1 MRNLTSTVSGA
12 TTGNVS
18 SAWFYVGNMSKFSVI
33 TNVSGATSPDGTVSL
48 YVSNE
53 VAENGTLTQ
62 PFTPTIYG
70 SHPSF
75 SQTVST
81 NATLISQPYD
91 LAYQWARLVFTFGS
105 GGASGTINMT
115 LAAHD

>member
-18 SAWFYVGNMSKFSVI
+18 SAWFYIGNMSKFSVI
-33 TNVSGATSPDGTVSL
+33 TNVAGATAPAGTVSL
-48 YVSNE
+48 YVSND

-62 PFTPTIYG
+62 PFTPTI
-70 SHPSF
+70 SAAHPSF
-75 SQTVST
+75 SQAVNA

-91 LAYQWARLVFTFGS
+91 LAYQWAQWVFTFGS
-105 GGASGTINMT
+105 GGANGTITMA